1 MISDRSVERLAK
13 LMANADN
20 GTIEALYDQC
30 EDDFKSICNRED
42 VPERAQTLVEQ
53 MVMFRYSQQN
63 SEGLAS
69 QSFSGQSEAFLT
81 DYPERMKRAM
91 HAYRRLVSK

>member
-1 MISDRSVERLAK
+1 MIPTRSADRLAK
-13 LMANADN
+13 LMTNADE
-20 GTIEALYDQC
+20 GMIEVLYDQC
-30 EDDFKSICNRED
+30 EDDFKSICARDD

-53 MVMFRYSQQN
+53 MVMFRYSQLN

-91 HAYRRLVSK
+91 HAYRRLICR